1 MTSDEQSDQAAPG
14 AGVAPGEGVTPGE
27 DVAPEDEFDDA
38 TVVATPDDA
47 TVVVSHEEFSDHT
60 IAVAAGDS
68 RSDGEPLD
76 ETVVAGGVQ
85 TDAGAPSG
93 PVVDGVE
100 IPPSLAKL
108 LFKRPLDPKRRA
120 PDSPFPKKQS
130 SLPRGGVRPDIPVI
144 YGARPE
150 ELVPQNEGTD
160 FARWIGPPPES
171 YPLDPIDRDALP
183 STAKVNR
190 HFSRIALYGGT
201 GVIVVT
207 VAGLWWIMGELF

>member
-1 MTSDEQSDQAAPG
+1 MNPDKQSGDPRKDQPDEDASEA
-14 AGVAPGEGVTPGE
+14 EI
-27 DVAPEDEFDDA
+27 APEEEFDDA
-38 TVVATPDDA
+38 TVVATHDDA
-47 TVVVSHEEFSDHT
+47 TVVVTHEEFSDRT
-60 IAVAAGDS
+60 VAVSTGDA
-68 RSDGEPLD
+68 RSGSEPLHK
-76 ETVVAGGVQ
+76 TVVASGVQ
-85 TDAGAPSG
+85 TDSGVPSG

-120 PDSPFPKKQS
+120 PESPFPKKQS

-160 FARWIGPPPES
+160 FARWIGPPPAS
-171 YPLDPIDRDALP
+171 YALDPVDRDTLP
-183 STAKVNR
+183 STARVNR
-190 HFSRIALYGGT
+190 RFSRIAMYGGV

-207 VAGLWWIMGELF
+207 LCGLWWIVGELF